1 MGPVE
6 VVHEEQLSRVKCVC
20 FKRGVRQITR
30 ELIVHL
36 GECEQEGKL
45 THFPGTLA
53 EQANTYKK
61 NIRGKILSQEDL
73 QVSLYLLCRN
83 V

>member
-1 MGPVE
+1 M
-6 VVHEEQLSRVKCVC
+6 C

-30 ELIVHL
+30 EWDLYIW
-36 GECEQEGKL
+36 ECEQGEKL
-45 THFPGTLA
+45 THFPGIFA

-61 NIRGKILSQEDL
+61 NIQGKILSQEDL
-73 QVSLYLLCRN
+73 QVSF